1 MIELKNESKAKHLT
15 SESKILDILI
25 KKEAIVDSKVETGI
39 DQKQY
44 VIDVCKLADA
54 FANKKGFKKSTGYEV
69 MILNKLETLERLDDT
84 VWITN
89 PRKDQ
94 VKTFTRKV
102 NLTEIDSMKESTL
115 ATGVNFLKNFVDAC
129 SGHEGDMR
137 VIAFE
142 STRKQKN
149 KQALQES
156 EQKAKSVFKI

>member
-1 MIELKNESKAKHLT
+1 M
-15 SESKILDILI
+15 
-25 KKEAIVDSKVETGI
+25 DSKVETGI

-69 MILNKLETLERLDDT
+69 MILNKLETLERLDDF

-94 VKTFTRKV
+94 VKVYTRKV
-102 NLTEIDSMKESTL
+102 NLNEIDSMKESTL
-115 ATGVNFLKNFVDAC
+115 ATGVNFLKNFVSAC
-129 SGHEGDMR
+129 SGREVDMR
-137 VIAFE
+137 VIPFE
-142 STRKQKN
+142 STRKQKS